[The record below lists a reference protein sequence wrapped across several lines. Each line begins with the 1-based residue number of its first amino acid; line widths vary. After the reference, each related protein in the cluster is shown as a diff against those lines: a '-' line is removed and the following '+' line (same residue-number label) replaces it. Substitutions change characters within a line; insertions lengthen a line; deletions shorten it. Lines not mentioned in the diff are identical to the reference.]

1 MDQHSQQIPGLDR
14 YSRKVSGVISGLSRR
29 EKPDLYQ
36 PIQMLGLDH
45 NSQRRMA
52 SDIAPGLLLL
62 ARRDDTQTDFM
73 YFQQIP
79 GLAPN
84 PRKIPRLPKTL
95 PTKLPGQ
102 HAHQGVT
109 SDMASGVSCGGKEL
123 MDQRLQEV
131 PRHEDMM
138 PALPY
143 SQGRSSILW
152 RTELLISEEELRH
165 AIDVFLKQPLED
177 IETLWRISAYIFDV
191 VLPHTSN
198 SRKIYDSL
206 TGCA

>member
-1 MDQHSQQIPGLDR
+1 MIRRQILCISSKYPASPRILGKFPDCQKLSQ
-14 YSRKVSGVISGLSRR
+14 
-29 EKPDLYQ
+29 
-36 PIQMLGLDH
+36 
-45 NSQRRMA
+45 
-52 SDIAPGLLLL
+52 
-62 ARRDDTQTDFM
+62 
-73 YFQQIP
+73 
-79 GLAPN
+79 
-84 PRKIPRLPKTL
+84 PKSPCTNEHL
-95 PTKLPGQ
+95 QLPGQ

-177 IETLWRISAYIFDV
+177 IEALWRISAYIFDV

-198 SRKIYDSL
+198 SRKIYDSCRCSL
-206 TGCA
+206 A